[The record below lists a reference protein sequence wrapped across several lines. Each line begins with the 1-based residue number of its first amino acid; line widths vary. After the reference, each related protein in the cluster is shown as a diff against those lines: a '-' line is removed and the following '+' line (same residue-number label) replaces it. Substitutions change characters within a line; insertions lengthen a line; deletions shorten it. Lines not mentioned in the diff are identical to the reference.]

1 MATSKELAPNQ
12 DGRGL
17 VAPSTASHD
26 WGGSPPPGASLSENN
41 TSGDPLSHPYVY
53 RIGIY
58 GWRKRCLYFLVI
70 ILFSMVIINLALTIW
85 IIRVMDFSIHGM
97 GRLRIFKDGIR
108 LEGQSHFLHA
118 MYAAQ
123 IQSRKDQ
130 ALKIE
135 SSRNIT
141 INARNKDGKI
151 TNRLSIGPTSMTSF
165 AEKFTIKNRK
175 GETLFHADDK
185 EVVISA
191 ERLRVTGSG
200 GIRFEG
206 SVQTP
211 FVRAEPFQQLRL
223 ESPTRTLHVKA
234 PEGIGIESRAG
245 DISASCLKDLK
256 LQSKEGAIWLDSD
269 RVELRNLK
277 TAIPT
282 SRGRSYPGIYQLC
295 ACENGRLFLAPPEK
309 VCQADNIVC
318 K

>member
-1 MATSKELAPNQ
+1 MATPKELTRSREGMSSVQASTTSQ
-12 DGRGL
+12 EWAGGQVRTSL
-17 VAPSTASHD
+17 VDNS
-26 WGGSPPPGASLSENN
+26 SLSPHQ
-41 TSGDPLSHPYVY
+41 SSSVY

-85 IIRVMDFSIHGM
+85 IIRVMDFSINGM
-97 GRLRIFKDGIR
+97 GRLRIFRDGIR
-108 LEGQSHFLHA
+108 LEGRSHFLHTI
-118 MYAAQ
+118 YAAK
-123 IQSRKDQ
+123 IQSRRDQ
-130 ALKIE
+130 DLKLE

-141 INARNKDGKI
+141 INARNKEGKI
-151 TNRLSIGPTSMTSF
+151 TNRLTLGPTSMTSF

-175 GETLFHADDK
+175 GETLFQADDK
-185 EVVISA
+185 EVVIST

-200 GIRFEG
+200 GIRFQG

-211 FVRAEPFQQLRL
+211 LVTAEPFQQ
-223 ESPTRTLHVKA
+223 ST
-234 PEGIGIESRAG
+234 SR

-256 LQSKEGAIWLDSD
+256 LTSKEGSIWLDSE

-282 SRGRSYPGIYQLC
+282 TRGRSYPGIYQLC

-309 VCQADNIVC
+309 ACQADNIVC
-318 K
+318 RERDRD